1 MWNPFLKVEWLKEG
15 RNIRLP
21 MMLIF
26 YNAILAFITILF
38 MFFNAESFQEGYSY
52 DTSAYLYQFLIISTI
67 QIGMIFVLM
76 PFSVWGF
83 YSTDR
88 EKHMLEEF
96 AMIPGSSK
104 QFIIARVSVIIA
116 VYMMLFISSLPII
129 SLSCIYSGLPWRK
142 IIRLGIM
149 LFICT
154 FWSAS
159 VSIFSFSY
167 CKKGIWAFAQN
178 TVIEAVFILGTILG
192 TEIMRTISIS
202 VSGMDNL
209 APITTSLCLLLS
221 LINPLAAYGI
231 LREYYGR

>member
-96 AMIPGSSK
+96 
-104 QFIIARVSVIIA
+104 
-116 VYMMLFISSLPII
+116 
-129 SLSCIYSGLPWRK
+129 
-142 IIRLGIM
+142 
-149 LFICT
+149 ICT

-221 LINPLAAYGI
+221 LINPLAAYMG
-231 LREYYGR
+231 YYGNITGDSGLMNLYCGRIGIDSSTQAFSFLFYKAASIMCILMGIAFLALAVWQMEKQARE